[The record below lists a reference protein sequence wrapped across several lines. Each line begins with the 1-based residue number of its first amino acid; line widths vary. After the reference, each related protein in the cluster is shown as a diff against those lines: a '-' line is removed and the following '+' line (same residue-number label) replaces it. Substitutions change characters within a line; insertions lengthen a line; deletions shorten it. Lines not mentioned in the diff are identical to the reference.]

1 MELLIKEIT
10 ERTGISESQARDAVQ
25 MVANYI
31 KTQLPA
37 PIAAQVDS
45 MLGGQGG
52 AQGGQG
58 GQDLGDQAQQVL
70 GNLGGMFNKQ

>member
-1 MELLIKEIT
+1 MEMLIKEIT

-25 MVANYI
+25 MVANFI

-45 MLGGQGG
+45 ILGG
-52 AQGGQG
+52 QGGQG

>member
-1 MELLIKEIT
+1 MDMLIKEIT

-31 KTQLPA
+31 KTQLPE

-52 AQGGQG
+52 AQGGQ
-58 GQDLGDQAQQVL
+58 DLGGQAQQVL